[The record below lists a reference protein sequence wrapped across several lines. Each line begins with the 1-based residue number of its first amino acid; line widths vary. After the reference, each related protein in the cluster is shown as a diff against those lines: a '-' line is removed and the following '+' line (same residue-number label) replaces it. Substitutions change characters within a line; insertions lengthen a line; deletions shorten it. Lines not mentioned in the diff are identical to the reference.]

1 MNEPDLLAEIHAWR
15 EEFARKHGYDL
26 SAMVASL
33 RAFEQTMPER
43 LVCGTPR
50 RPVTTTLETRRQS
63 SDDSTGRVPPER

>member
-1 MNEPDLLAEIHAWR
+1 MNEPDLLAELHAWR

-43 LVCGTPR
+43 LLRGTPR
-50 RPVTTTLETRRQS
+50 RPVTTTLETHRQS

>member
-26 SAMVASL
+26 PAMVASL

-43 LVCGTPR
+43 LVRGTPR